1 MGKFVQLADSEI
13 STEMYFRMEVSKCS
27 AKQLQQLK
35 FTRSKAEW
43 WKADNSSHSDTQKQP
58 L

>member
-1 MGKFVQLADSEI
+1 MGKFVQLADSQI

-35 FTRSKAEW
+35 FMRSKAVEGR
-43 WKADNSSHSDTQKQP
+43 QQQP
-58 L
+58 Q